1 MDVPSQIHILNRK
14 ETYYFRRRIPK
25 DLVRFYPSEQIIFSL
40 KTKDRKEADRF
51 ARIESVRL
59 DREFQQRRDALPVH
73 LSENMSDEDIKRIC
87 ELWVAYVL
95 EEDEEARTEGLSDRD
110 YRKLSETLNI
120 VDAGNKHAFATGN
133 INLIEFEMEDFCE
146 SHGFKITKDM
156 PSYKRLAYAFLRANV
171 EATQKQLARHRGKL

>member
-1 MDVPSQIHILNRK
+1 
-14 ETYYFRRRIPK
+14 
-25 DLVRFYPSEQIIFSL
+25 
-40 KTKDRKEADRF
+40 
-51 ARIESVRL
+51 
-59 DREFQQRRDALPVH
+59 
-73 LSENMSDEDIKRIC
+73 MSDEDIKRIC

-120 VDAGNKHAFATGN
+120 VDAGDKHAFATGN